1 MELIHLALALVAI
14 PIMAELAVEDGTA
27 ERVDTPFHHTLLD
40 LILKAVVAVQAMF
53 THHPQLKTI
62 HQVVY

>member
-1 MELIHLALALVAI
+1 MV
-14 PIMAELAVEDGTA
+14 ELAAEDGTV

-40 LILKAVVAVQAMF
+40 LILKAVEAVQAMF

-62 HQVVY
+62 HQVVC

>member
-1 MELIHLALALVAI
+1 
-14 PIMAELAVEDGTA
+14 MAELAAEDGTV
-27 ERVDTPFHHTLLD
+27 ERVDTPFHNTLLD
-40 LILKAVVAVQAMF
+40 LILKVAEAVQAMF

>member
-1 MELIHLALALVAI
+1 
-14 PIMAELAVEDGTA
+14 MAELAVEDGMV

-40 LILKAVVAVQAMF
+40 LILKVVEAVQAMF

>member
-1 MELIHLALALVAI
+1 MVYYAMHTNYDVMG
-14 PIMAELAVEDGTA
+14 MAELAAEDGTV

-40 LILKAVVAVQAMF
+40 LILKAVEVVQAMF

>member
-1 MELIHLALALVAI
+1 MV
-14 PIMAELAVEDGTA
+14 V
-27 ERVDTPFHHTLLD
+27 RVDTPLHHTLLD
-40 LILKAVVAVQAMF
+40 LFLKGAEAVQAMF